1 MNLVV
6 ILEYKVQTDFII
18 KTIYYVRMIVVGIK
32 IINIHHRKE
41 DEMSQ
46 TNALVKEFV
55 SYLTHERNYS
65 DLTIL
70 AYSDDIAHFIDF
82 LKETGS
88 DDLLVIE
95 LLDARVYLSQLTD
108 EKYSRTS
115 ISRKISSLRAFYQ
128 YLMNHDFISENP
140 FSYLHLKKTG
150 FRLPNFFYSEEME
163 LLFDATEGTEPLD
176 YRNRVILEILYGT
189 GIRVSECQEIKLQD
203 IDLDLGVMLVLG
215 KGNRERYVPFGEYAK
230 IAIEEY
236 IDCCRIPL
244 MTQYQKD
251 HDYLLVSQ
259 YGDHISV
266 SGIQYA
272 LNQLVKKTSLTS
284 NIHPHK
290 LRHSFATHLLD
301 NGADMRTVQ
310 ELLGHKSLSSTQIY
324 THVTKDHLLKDYQKF
339 HPRA

>member
-1 MNLVV
+1 MGIQYIQYVY
-6 ILEYKVQTDFII
+6 IEKRDKVS
-18 KTIYYVRMIVVGIK
+18 
-32 IINIHHRKE
+32 E
-41 DEMSQ
+41 

-55 SYLTHERNYS
+55 SYLTYERNYS
-65 DLTIL
+65 ALTIK
-70 AYSDDIAHFIDF
+70 AYSDDITHFTDF

-88 DDLLVIE
+88 DDLLVVE
-95 LLDARVYLSQLTD
+95 LLDARIYLSQLTD

-128 YLMNHDFISENP
+128 YLMNHEFISENP

-150 FRLPNFFYSEEME
+150 FRLPNFFYNEEMA
-163 LLFDATEGTEPLD
+163 LLFQATAGTDPLD
-176 YRNRVILEILYGT
+176 YRDRVILEILYGT
-189 GIRVSECQEIKLQD
+189 GIRVSECQEVKLED

-230 IAIEEY
+230 LAIEDY
-236 IDCCRIPL
+236 IENCRTPL
-244 MTQYQKD
+244 MVQHQKE

>member
-1 MNLVV
+1 MSISRDLTQ
-6 ILEYKVQTDFII
+6 EFI
-18 KTIYYVRMIVVGIK
+18 
-32 IINIHHRKE
+32 N
-41 DEMSQ
+41 
-46 TNALVKEFV
+46 
-55 SYLTHERNYS
+55 YLTHERNYS
-65 DLTIL
+65 DLTIK
-70 AYSDDIAHFIDF
+70 AYTDDIAHFTSF
-82 LKETGS
+82 LSETG
-88 DDLLVIE
+88 DNDLLKIE
-95 LLDARVYLSQLTD
+95 LLDARVYLSHLTD
-108 EKYSRTS
+108 EQYTRTS

-128 YLMNHDFISENP
+128 YLMNHEFISENP
-140 FSYLHLKKTG
+140 FSYLHLKKSG
-150 FRLPNFFYSEEME
+150 LRLPNFFYSEEIE
-163 LLFDATEGTEPLD
+163 LLFEAASGDEPLD
-176 YRNRVILEILYGT
+176 YRDKAILEILYGT
-189 GIRVSECQEIKLQD
+189 GIRVSECQSIRLED

-230 IAIEEY
+230 YALEDYMEY
-236 IDCCRIPL
+236 CRTPL
-244 MTQYQKD
+244 MNQYQKE
-251 HDYLLVSQ
+251 HEYLLISQ

-284 NIHPHK
+284 KIHPHK

>member
-1 MNLVV
+1 MSISRDLTQ
-6 ILEYKVQTDFII
+6 EFI
-18 KTIYYVRMIVVGIK
+18 
-32 IINIHHRKE
+32 N
-41 DEMSQ
+41 
-46 TNALVKEFV
+46 
-55 SYLTHERNYS
+55 YLTHERNYS
-65 DLTIL
+65 DLTIK
-70 AYSDDIAHFIDF
+70 AYTDDIAHFTSF
-82 LKETGS
+82 LSETG
-88 DDLLVIE
+88 DNDLLKIE
-95 LLDARVYLSQLTD
+95 LLDARVYLSHLTD
-108 EKYSRTS
+108 EQYTRTS

-128 YLMNHDFISENP
+128 YLMNHGFISENP
-140 FSYLHLKKTG
+140 FSYLHLKKSG
-150 FRLPNFFYSEEME
+150 LRLPNFFYSEEIE
-163 LLFDATEGTEPLD
+163 LLFEAASGNELLD
-176 YRNRVILEILYGT
+176 YRDKAILEILYGT
-189 GIRVSECQEIKLQD
+189 GIRVSECQSIRLED

-230 IAIEEY
+230 YALEDYMEY
-236 IDCCRIPL
+236 CRTPL
-244 MTQYQKD
+244 MNQYQKE
-251 HDYLLVSQ
+251 HEYLLISQ

>member
-1 MNLVV
+1 MNKRNNL
-6 ILEYKVQTDFII
+6 IE
-18 KTIYYVRMIVVGIK
+18 
-32 IINIHHRKE
+32 
-41 DEMSQ
+41 
-46 TNALVKEFV
+46 EFMT
-55 SYLTHERNYS
+55 YLTHERNYS
-65 DLTIL
+65 ELTKE
-70 AYSDDIAHFIDF
+70 AYAEDITHFTAF
-82 LKETGS
+82 LTETGD
-88 DDLLVIE
+88 DDLLHID
-95 LLDARVYLSQLTD
+95 LSDARIYLSRLTD
-108 EKYSRTS
+108 EKYNRTS

-128 YLMNHDFISENP
+128 YLLNHEFIEENP

-150 FRLPNFFYSEEME
+150 LRLPNFFYDEEIKY
-163 LLFDATEGTEPLD
+163 LFDAASGSEALD
-176 YRNRVILEILYGT
+176 YRDKVLLEILYGT
-189 GIRVSECQEIKLQD
+189 GIRVSECQALRMAD
-203 IDLDLGVMLVLG
+203 IDLDLGVLLVLG

-236 IDCCRIPL
+236 IEECRTPL
-244 MTQYQKD
+244 MTKYHKE

-272 LNQLVKKTSLTS
+272 LNQLIKQTSLTS
-284 NIHPHK
+284 SIHPHK

-324 THVTKDHLLKDYQKF
+324 THVTKDHLLSDYNKF

>member
-1 MNLVV
+1 
-6 ILEYKVQTDFII
+6 
-18 KTIYYVRMIVVGIK
+18 
-32 IINIHHRKE
+32 
-41 DEMSQ
+41 MSTSRDLTQ
-46 TNALVKEFV
+46 EFLN
-55 SYLTHERNYS
+55 YLTHERNYS
-65 DLTIL
+65 DLTIK
-70 AYSDDIAHFIDF
+70 AYTDDIAHFTSF
-82 LKETGS
+82 LSETG
-88 DDLLVIE
+88 DNDLLKIE
-95 LLDARVYLSQLTD
+95 LLDARVYLSHLTD
-108 EKYSRTS
+108 EQYTRTS

-128 YLMNHDFISENP
+128 YLMNHEFISENP
-140 FSYLHLKKTG
+140 FSYLHLKKSG
-150 FRLPNFFYSEEME
+150 LRLPNFFYSEEIE
-163 LLFDATEGTEPLD
+163 LLFEAASGDEPLD
-176 YRNRVILEILYGT
+176 YRDKAILEILYGT
-189 GIRVSECQEIKLQD
+189 GIRVSECQSIRLED

-230 IAIEEY
+230 YALEDYMEY
-236 IDCCRIPL
+236 CRTPL
-244 MTQYQKD
+244 MNQYQKE
-251 HDYLLVSQ
+251 HEYLLISQ

>member
-1 MNLVV
+1 
-6 ILEYKVQTDFII
+6 
-18 KTIYYVRMIVVGIK
+18 
-32 IINIHHRKE
+32 
-41 DEMSQ
+41 MSTSRDLTQ
-46 TNALVKEFV
+46 EFLN
-55 SYLTHERNYS
+55 YLTHERNYS
-65 DLTIL
+65 DLTIK
-70 AYSDDIAHFIDF
+70 AYTDDIAHFTSF
-82 LKETGS
+82 LSETG
-88 DDLLVIE
+88 DNDLLKIE
-95 LLDARVYLSQLTD
+95 LLDARVYMSHLTD
-108 EKYSRTS
+108 EQYTRTS

-128 YLMNHDFISENP
+128 YLMNHEFISENP
-140 FSYLHLKKTG
+140 FSYLHLKKSG
-150 FRLPNFFYSEEME
+150 LRLPNFFYSEEIE
-163 LLFDATEGTEPLD
+163 LLFAAASGGNPLD
-176 YRNRVILEILYGT
+176 YRDKVILEILYGT
-189 GIRVSECQEIKLQD
+189 GIRVSECQSIRLED

-230 IAIEEY
+230 YAIEDYMEY
-236 IDCCRIPL
+236 CRTPL
-244 MTQYQKD
+244 MKQYQKE
-251 HDYLLVSQ
+251 HEYLLISQ

-284 NIHPHK
+284 KIHPHK

>member
-1 MNLVV
+1 
-6 ILEYKVQTDFII
+6 
-18 KTIYYVRMIVVGIK
+18 
-32 IINIHHRKE
+32 
-41 DEMSQ
+41 MSS

-65 DLTIL
+65 ELTIK
-70 AYSDDIAHFIDF
+70 AYSDDITHFTDF
-82 LKETGS
+82 LKETG
-88 DDLLVIE
+88 DDNLLLIE
-95 LLDARVYLSQLTD
+95 LLDARIYLSQLSD

-128 YLMNHDFISENP
+128 YLMNHKFISENP

-150 FRLPNFFYSEEME
+150 FRLPNFFYNEEME
-163 LLFDATEGTEPLD
+163 LLFDATAGSDPLD
-176 YRNRVILEILYGT
+176 YRDRVILEILYGT
-189 GIRVSECQEIKLQD
+189 GIRVSECQAIKIDD
-203 IDLDLGVMLVLG
+203 IDLELGVMLVLG

-230 IAIEEY
+230 LAIEDY
-236 IDCCRIPL
+236 IENCRNPL
-244 MTQYQKD
+244 MVQHQKE

-284 NIHPHK
+284 SIHPHK

-324 THVTKDHLLKDYQKF
+324 THVTKDHLLKDYQKY

>member
-1 MNLVV
+1 MSNQNLV
-6 ILEYKVQTDFII
+6 
-18 KTIYYVRMIVVGIK
+18 
-32 IINIHHRKE
+32 N
-41 DEMSQ
+41 
-46 TNALVKEFV
+46 EFK

-65 DLTIL
+65 ELTIE
-70 AYSDDIAHFIDF
+70 AYTDDIAHFMLF
-82 LKETGS
+82 LEDTGNN
-88 DDLLVIE
+88 DLLNVE
-95 LLDARVYLSQLTD
+95 LLDARIYLSQLTD

-128 YLMNHDFISENP
+128 YLLSHNFITENP

-150 FRLPNFFYSEEME
+150 LRLPNFFYDEELE
-163 LLFDATEGTEPLD
+163 LLFEAASGTEPLD
-176 YRNRVILEILYGT
+176 YRDKTILEILYGT
-189 GIRVSECQEIKLQD
+189 GIRVSECQSLRIED
-203 IDLDLGVMLVLG
+203 IDFDLGVMLVLG

-236 IDCCRIPL
+236 IEYCREPL
-244 MTQYQKD
+244 MKKYQKE
-251 HDYLLVSQ
+251 HDYLLISQ

-290 LRHSFATHLLD
+290 LRHSFATHLLN

-324 THVTKDHLLKDYQKF
+324 THVTKDHLLSDYQKF

>member
-1 MNLVV
+1 MSISRDLTQ
-6 ILEYKVQTDFII
+6 EFI
-18 KTIYYVRMIVVGIK
+18 
-32 IINIHHRKE
+32 N
-41 DEMSQ
+41 
-46 TNALVKEFV
+46 
-55 SYLTHERNYS
+55 YLTHERNYS
-65 DLTIL
+65 DLTIK
-70 AYSDDIAHFIDF
+70 AYTDDIAHFTSF
-82 LKETGS
+82 LSETG
-88 DDLLVIE
+88 DNDLLKIE
-95 LLDARVYLSQLTD
+95 LLDARVYLSHLTD
-108 EKYSRTS
+108 EQYTRTS

-128 YLMNHDFISENP
+128 YLMNHEFISENP
-140 FSYLHLKKTG
+140 FSYLHLKKSG
-150 FRLPNFFYSEEME
+150 LRLPNFFYSEEIE
-163 LLFDATEGTEPLD
+163 LLFEAASGGNPLD
-176 YRNRVILEILYGT
+176 YRDKVILEILYGT
-189 GIRVSECQEIKLQD
+189 GIRVSECQSIRLED

-230 IAIEEY
+230 YALEDYMEY
-236 IDCCRIPL
+236 CRTPL
-244 MTQYQKD
+244 MNQYQKE
-251 HDYLLVSQ
+251 HEYLLISQ

>member
-1 MNLVV
+1 MSISRDLTQ
-6 ILEYKVQTDFII
+6 EFI
-18 KTIYYVRMIVVGIK
+18 
-32 IINIHHRKE
+32 N
-41 DEMSQ
+41 
-46 TNALVKEFV
+46 
-55 SYLTHERNYS
+55 YLTHERNYS
-65 DLTIL
+65 DLTIK
-70 AYSDDIAHFIDF
+70 AYTDDIAHFTSF
-82 LKETGS
+82 LSETG
-88 DDLLVIE
+88 DNDLLKIE
-95 LLDARVYLSQLTD
+95 LLDARVYLSHLTD
-108 EKYSRTS
+108 EQYTRTS

-128 YLMNHDFISENP
+128 YLMNHEFISENP
-140 FSYLHLKKTG
+140 FSYLHLKKSG
-150 FRLPNFFYSEEME
+150 LRLPNFFYSEEIE
-163 LLFDATEGTEPLD
+163 LLFEAASGDEPLD
-176 YRNRVILEILYGT
+176 YRDKAILEILYGT
-189 GIRVSECQEIKLQD
+189 GIRVSECQSIRLED

-230 IAIEEY
+230 YALEDYMEY
-236 IDCCRIPL
+236 CRTPL
-244 MTQYQKD
+244 MNQYQKE
-251 HDYLLVSQ
+251 HEYLLISQ

>member
-1 MNLVV
+1 MSISRDLTQ
-6 ILEYKVQTDFII
+6 EFI
-18 KTIYYVRMIVVGIK
+18 
-32 IINIHHRKE
+32 N
-41 DEMSQ
+41 
-46 TNALVKEFV
+46 
-55 SYLTHERNYS
+55 YLTHERNYS
-65 DLTIL
+65 DLTIK
-70 AYSDDIAHFIDF
+70 AYTDDIAHFTSF
-82 LKETGS
+82 LSETG
-88 DDLLVIE
+88 DNDLLKIE
-95 LLDARVYLSQLTD
+95 LLDARVYLSHLTD
-108 EKYSRTS
+108 EQYTRTS

-128 YLMNHDFISENP
+128 YLMNHEFISENP
-140 FSYLHLKKTG
+140 FSYLHLKKSG
-150 FRLPNFFYSEEME
+150 LRLPNFFYSEEIE
-163 LLFDATEGTEPLD
+163 LLFEAASGGNPLD
-176 YRNRVILEILYGT
+176 YRDKVILEILYGT
-189 GIRVSECQEIKLQD
+189 GIRVSECQSIRLED

-230 IAIEEY
+230 YALEDYMEY
-236 IDCCRIPL
+236 CRTPL
-244 MTQYQKD
+244 MNQYQKE
-251 HDYLLVSQ
+251 HDYLLISQ
-259 YGDHISV
+259 YGEHISV

>member
-1 MNLVV
+1 M
-6 ILEYKVQTDFII
+6 D
-18 KTIYYVRMIVVGIK
+18 RDMI
-32 IINIHHRKE
+32 
-41 DEMSQ
+41 
-46 TNALVKEFV
+46 KEFV
-55 SYLTHERNYS
+55 LYLTHERNYS
-65 DLTIL
+65 DLTIK
-70 AYSDDIAHFIDF
+70 AYSDDIAHFTEF
-82 LKETGS
+82 LLETGNA
-88 DDLLVIE
+88 DFFTVE
-95 LLDARVYLSQLTD
+95 LLDARIYLSKLTD
-108 EKYSRTS
+108 DKYSRTS

-128 YLMNHDFISENP
+128 YLMNHEFIAENP
-140 FSYLHLKKTG
+140 FSYLHLKKNG
-150 FRLPNFFYSEEME
+150 FRLPNFFYSEEIE
-163 LLFDATEGTEPLD
+163 LLFEAAGGTNPLD
-176 YRNRVILEILYGT
+176 YRDRVILEILYGT
-189 GIRVSECQEIKLQD
+189 GIRVSECQALTLAD
-203 IDLDLGVMLVLG
+203 IDLDLGIMLVVG

-230 IAIEEY
+230 LAIEEY
-236 IDCCRIPL
+236 IENCRTPL
-244 MTQYQKD
+244 MQEYQKE
-251 HDYLLVSQ
+251 HDFLLVSQ

>member
-1 MNLVV
+1 MSM
-6 ILEYKVQTDFII
+6 D
-18 KTIYYVRMIVVGIK
+18 RDMI
-32 IINIHHRKE
+32 
-41 DEMSQ
+41 
-46 TNALVKEFV
+46 KEFV
-55 SYLTHERNYS
+55 LYLTHERNYS
-65 DLTIL
+65 DLTIK
-70 AYSDDIAHFIDF
+70 AYSDDIAHFTEF
-82 LKETGS
+82 LLETGNA
-88 DDLLVIE
+88 DFFTVE
-95 LLDARVYLSQLTD
+95 LLDARIYLSKLAD
-108 EKYSRTS
+108 DKYSRTS

-128 YLMNHDFISENP
+128 YLMNHEFIAENP
-140 FSYLHLKKTG
+140 FSYLHLKKNG
-150 FRLPNFFYSEEME
+150 FRLPNFFYSEEIE
-163 LLFDATEGTEPLD
+163 LLFEAAGGTNPLD
-176 YRNRVILEILYGT
+176 YRDRVILEILYGT
-189 GIRVSECQEIKLQD
+189 GIRVSECQALTLAD
-203 IDLDLGVMLVLG
+203 IDLDLGIMLVVG

-230 IAIEEY
+230 LAIEEY
-236 IDCCRIPL
+236 IENCRTPL
-244 MTQYQKD
+244 MQEYQKE
-251 HDYLLVSQ
+251 HAFLLVSQ

>member
-1 MNLVV
+1 MSM
-6 ILEYKVQTDFII
+6 D
-18 KTIYYVRMIVVGIK
+18 RDMI
-32 IINIHHRKE
+32 
-41 DEMSQ
+41 
-46 TNALVKEFV
+46 KEFV
-55 SYLTHERNYS
+55 LYLTHERNYS
-65 DLTIL
+65 DLTIK
-70 AYSDDIAHFIDF
+70 AYSDDIAHFTEF
-82 LKETGS
+82 LLETGNA
-88 DDLLVIE
+88 DFFTVE
-95 LLDARVYLSQLTD
+95 LLDARIYLSKLTD

-128 YLMNHDFISENP
+128 YLMNHEFIVENP
-140 FSYLHLKKTG
+140 FSYLHLKKNG
-150 FRLPNFFYSEEME
+150 FRLPNFFYSEEIE
-163 LLFDATEGTEPLD
+163 LLFEAASGTNPLD
-176 YRNRVILEILYGT
+176 YRDRVILEILYGT
-189 GIRVSECQEIKLQD
+189 GIRVSECQALTLAD
-203 IDLDLGVMLVLG
+203 IDLDLGIMLVVG

-230 IAIEEY
+230 LAIEEY
-236 IDCCRIPL
+236 IENCRTPL
-244 MTQYQKD
+244 MQEYQKE
-251 HDYLLVSQ
+251 HDFLLVSQ

>member
-1 MNLVV
+1 
-6 ILEYKVQTDFII
+6 
-18 KTIYYVRMIVVGIK
+18 
-32 IINIHHRKE
+32 
-41 DEMSQ
+41 MSES
-46 TNALVKEFV
+46 NALVNEFA

-65 DLTIL
+65 NLTIK
-70 AYSDDIAHFIDF
+70 AYQDDITHFSDF
-82 LKETGS
+82 LKKTGDS
-88 DDLLVIE
+88 NLLAVE
-95 LLDARVYLSQLTD
+95 LLDARIYLSQLTD

-128 YLMNHDFISENP
+128 YLMNHEFTSENP

-150 FRLPNFFYSEEME
+150 FRLPNFFYSEEMT
-163 LLFDATEGTEPLD
+163 LLFEATEGTEPLA
-176 YRNRVILEILYGT
+176 YRDRVILEILYGT
-189 GIRVSECQEIKLQD
+189 GIRVSECQEVKLQD

-230 IAIEEY
+230 LAIEDYIEY
-236 IDCCRIPL
+236 CRTPL
-244 MTQYQKD
+244 MSQYQKE
-251 HDYLLVSQ
+251 HDYLLISQ

-284 NIHPHK
+284 SIHPHK